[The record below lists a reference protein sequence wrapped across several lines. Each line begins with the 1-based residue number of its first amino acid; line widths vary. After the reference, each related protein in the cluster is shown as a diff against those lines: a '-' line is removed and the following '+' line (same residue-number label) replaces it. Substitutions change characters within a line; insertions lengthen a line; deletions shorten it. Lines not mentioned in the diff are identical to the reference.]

1 MFAGKCSSGELSWY
15 VIRCSALKLLCLEEM
30 QTYWQIYHTTSTWAC
45 NYYMLL
51 SMWGD
56 DMGRPNDCN
65 GLQGATP
72 QNPLAEPFP
81 NSQPRQTVNDKK
93 MIDIALIH

>member
-1 MFAGKCSSGELSWY
+1 
-15 VIRCSALKLLCLEEM
+15 
-30 QTYWQIYHTTSTWAC
+30 
-45 NYYMLL
+45 MLL

-56 DMGRPNDCN
+56 DMGRPSDCN

-81 NSQPRQTVNDKK
+81 NSQPRQTVDYKK